1 MIVLTMK
8 MTNTILT
15 IRITKAMLTMIVTQT
30 VLTMKITKSMLTMKI
45 RKTMLTKSMLTKRI
59 IVMTILRR
67 HSSAHRRRSSSN
79 LLQSQAPVTA
89 SPVRMKIHISCVSE
103 CVDDEDV
110 DDEDVDD
117 DKVLPAWWVCTKLPW
132 PLFPTFEVLQTS
144 NSSSS
149 LSPIIMMTILFI
161 TAGEIRP

>member
-1 MIVLTMK
+1 MV
-8 MTNTILT
+8 
-15 IRITKAMLTMIVTQT
+15 V
-30 VLTMKITKSMLTMKI
+30 LTMKI
-45 RKTMLTKSMLTKRI
+45 RKTMFTMKIIKTMLTKRI

-89 SPVRMKIHISCVSE
+89 SPVRRRIKEKIHISCVSE
-103 CVDDEDV
+103 CVDDV
-110 DDEDVDD
+110 DVDD
-117 DKVLPAWWVCTKLPW
+117 DKVLPAWWLCTKLPW

>member
-1 MIVLTMK
+1 MIV
-8 MTNTILT
+8 
-15 IRITKAMLTMIVTQT
+15 
-30 VLTMKITKSMLTMKI
+30 LTMKI
-45 RKTMLTKSMLTKRI
+45 RKTMLTMKMTRTMLTKRI
-59 IVMTILRR
+59 IVLTILRR

-89 SPVRMKIHISCVSE
+89 SPVRRRIKEKIHISGASE
-103 CVDDEDV
+103 CA

-149 LSPIIMMTILFI
+149 LSPIIRMTILFI
-161 TAGEIRP
+161 TAGEIRPLEI

>member
-8 MTNTILT
+8 NTKTMLIMKMTKT
-15 IRITKAMLTMIVTQT
+15 
-30 VLTMKITKSMLTMKI
+30 MLTMKV
-45 RKTMLTKSMLTKRI
+45 RKTMLTKRI
-59 IVMTILRR
+59 ILLLIINRNDNSQTSLKRPPPSQLVKP
-67 HSSAHRRRSSSN
+67 SSVTSSRYCI
-79 LLQSQAPVTA
+79 TGEEK
-89 SPVRMKIHISCVSE
+89 MHISCVSE
-103 CVDDEDV
+103 CDDDQDVDDDDD

-117 DKVLPAWWVCTKLPW
+117 DKVLPAWWLCTKLPW

-149 LSPIIMMTILFI
+149 LSPIIIMIILFI

>member
-1 MIVLTMK
+1 MV
-8 MTNTILT
+8 
-15 IRITKAMLTMIVTQT
+15 V
-30 VLTMKITKSMLTMKI
+30 LTMKI
-45 RKTMLTKSMLTKRI
+45 RKTMFTMKIIKTMLTKRI

-103 CVDDEDV
+103 GV

-117 DKVLPAWWVCTKLPW
+117 DDDYGGDDCDV
-132 PLFPTFEVLQTS
+132 
-144 NSSSS
+144 
-149 LSPIIMMTILFI
+149 ILDV
-161 TAGEIRP
+161 AAEI

>member
-1 MIVLTMK
+1 MINDSVDNENDKHNIDNQNYKGNVDNDCDTDSVDNENYKVNVDNGNEKDNIENENDKYNVDKKNNSDDNFQTSLKRPPTSQLVK
-8 MTNTILT
+8 PSSVTSS
-15 IRITKAMLTMIVTQT
+15 RHCITGEE
-30 VLTMKITKSMLTMKI
+30 
-45 RKTMLTKSMLTKRI
+45 
-59 IVMTILRR
+59 
-67 HSSAHRRRSSSN
+67 
-79 LLQSQAPVTA
+79 
-89 SPVRMKIHISCVSE
+89 KIHISCVSE
-103 CVDDEDV
+103 CA
-110 DDEDVDD
+110 DD

>member
-1 MIVLTMK
+1 MV
-8 MTNTILT
+8 
-15 IRITKAMLTMIVTQT
+15 V
-30 VLTMKITKSMLTMKI
+30 LTMKI
-45 RKTMLTKSMLTKRI
+45 RKTMFTMKIIKTMLTKRI

-110 DDEDVDD
+110 DD
-117 DKVLPAWWVCTKLPW
+117 DKVLPAWWLCTKLPW